1 MPLIEFH
8 NVSKTFTLAGGRRL
22 LRHYLGT
29 SLRPRKQDLFYAL
42 RDVSFAVA
50 PGESVALI
58 GPNGAGKSTLLSMVA
73 GLVEPD
79 QGEVRVEGRVAALL
93 ELGVGF
99 HEELTGRENVRLNA
113 SLMGLS
119 RRQTTEV
126 FDAIIDFSGVEDFIN
141 EPLRAY
147 SAGMK
152 LRLAFA
158 VAIHCDPDIL
168 LTDEVLVVGDQA
180 FQAKCMDK
188 INDFRR
194 RGKTLLCVSHSTEM
208 VRKFCDRGIWLDH
221 GQIVMT
227 GTATDVLKAYCAPA
241 AAAQPL

>member
-22 LRHYLGT
+22 LRHYLGN

-73 GLVEPD
+73 GLV
-79 QGEVRVEGRVAALL
+79 